1 MYELRTV
8 TLTGLEE
15 LGARVELREQP
26 YGVSRPIVTS
36 QHPRTNEALCA
47 ASLYIDGEPLA
58 VVEPTI
64 DLTDPHVTEDALAAA
79 LAQTLTRWLQA
90 LDDLPGGVLVPIMR
104 AINLSNQ
111 LYGLTLDA
119 ARAGQ
124 ARAPTPDTTPAPTGD
139 APPGEA

>member
-8 TLTGLEE
+8 ALTGLEE

-26 YGVSRPIVTS
+26 YGVARPIVTS

-58 VVEPTI
+58 RIDPTV
-64 DLTDPHVTEDALAAA
+64 DLTQPDAPEDALAAA
-79 LAQTLTRWLQA
+79 LSDSIALWLQA

-104 AINLSNQ
+104 AINLSNM

-124 ARAPTPDTTPAPTGD
+124 APAREPAPAPAGD
-139 APPGEA
+139 TPPGEA